1 MDSSTHP
8 RFDPDYWEW
17 PGKVVAY
24 RSGSSFNEILEIVST
39 KPDANPWIL
48 FKISYDGTLDA
59 ITFVLDDKE
68 NEIYALYAVNDIDDW
83 AGKTERFKMTVDENI
98 KKEDYQQ
105 VAKIMDDIV
114 DKNTGL
120 SLQGLWAS
128 LSEYASPT
136 YENIDDIRIMTSYGN
151 NKPLILFQAIPKVP
165 HSINKRKIE

>member
-1 MDSSTHP
+1 
-8 RFDPDYWEW
+8 
-17 PGKVVAY
+17 
-24 RSGSSFNEILEIVST
+24 
-39 KPDANPWIL
+39 
-48 FKISYDGTLDA
+48 
-59 ITFVLDDKE
+59 
-68 NEIYALYAVNDIDDW
+68 
-83 AGKTERFKMTVDENI
+83 MTVDENI